1 MRTRTAKWY
10 ETTVR
15 YERSK
20 GDENNIATEAYAVD
34 ALSFAEAEQRIT
46 EEMEP
51 YCSGEFDVKKI
62 TIAPYAE
69 VFFSEDEDDDKFFRA
84 TDAMITLDER
94 TGKEKKNN
102 VNYLVQASSLPMA
115 VNHIDEVMGSTQ
127 IDYVIA
133 SVAETMIMDVYE
145 HNSAKKT
152 VARNDVPEYAEPLNT
167 EHNEGEQ
174 A

>member
-20 GDENNIATEAYAVD
+20 GDENNIATEAYPVD

-51 YCSGEFDVKKI
+51 YCSGEFHVKKI

-69 VFFSEDEDDDKFFRA
+69 AFFSEDEDDDKCFRA
-84 TDAMITLDER
+84 TVAMITLDER

-102 VNYLVQASSLPMA
+102 VNYLVQAENIETA
-115 VNHIDEVMGSTQ
+115 RR
-127 IDYVIA
+127 YVVDAFFNTAMEYEINRL
-133 SVAETMIMDVYE
+133 VETKILDVFE
-145 HNSAKKT
+145 KK
-152 VARNDVPEYAEPLNT
+152 
-167 EHNEGEQ
+167 
-174 A
+174 

>member
-1 MRTRTAKWY
+1 MRTRTAVWY

-20 GDENNIATEAYAVD
+20 GGENNIATEAYAVD

-62 TIAPYAE
+62 AIAPYAE

-84 TDAMITLDER
+84 TVAITLDER

-102 VNYLVQASSLPMA
+102 ANYLVQAKNIEMA
-115 VNHIDEVMGSTQ
+115 RR
-127 IDYVIA
+127 YVVDAFFNTAMEYEIKRL
-133 SVAETMIMDVYE
+133 VETKILDVFE
-145 HNSAKKT
+145 K
-152 VARNDVPEYAEPLNT
+152 
-167 EHNEGEQ
+167 
-174 A
+174 

>member
-1 MRTRTAKWY
+1 MRTRTAVWY

-34 ALSFAEAEQRIT
+34 ALSFAEAERRIT

-62 TIAPYAE
+62 AIAPYRE

-84 TDAMITLDER
+84 TVAIITLDER

-102 VNYLVQASSLPMA
+102 VNYLVQAKNIETA
-115 VNHIDEVMGSTQ
+115 RR
-127 IDYVIA
+127 YVVDAFFNTAMEYEIKRL
-133 SVAETMIMDVYE
+133 VETKILDVFE
-145 HNSAKKT
+145 K
-152 VARNDVPEYAEPLNT
+152 
-167 EHNEGEQ
+167 
-174 A
+174 

>member
-1 MRTRTAKWY
+1 MRTKTAVWY

-20 GDENNIATEAYAVD
+20 GDKNNITTEAYAVD

-51 YCSGEFDVKKI
+51 YCSGKFDAKKI
-62 TIAPYAE
+62 AIAPYTE

-84 TDAMITLDER
+84 TVVIITLDER

-102 VNYLVQASSLPMA
+102 VNYLVQAKNIETARRYVVDAFL
-115 VNHIDEVMGSTQ
+115 NTR
-127 IDYVIA
+127 IDYEINRLV
-133 SVAETMIMDVYE
+133 ETKILDVFE
-145 HNSAKKT
+145 K
-152 VARNDVPEYAEPLNT
+152 
-167 EHNEGEQ
+167 
-174 A
+174 

>member
-1 MRTRTAKWY
+1 MRSRTAVWY

-62 TIAPYAE
+62 AIAPYAE

-84 TDAMITLDER
+84 TVAIAMITLDER

-102 VNYLVQASSLPMA
+102 VNYLVQAGNIETARRYVVDAFL
-115 VNHIDEVMGSTQ
+115 NTQ
-127 IDYVIA
+127 IDYEINRLV
-133 SVAETMIMDVYE
+133 ETKILDVFE
-145 HNSAKKT
+145 K
-152 VARNDVPEYAEPLNT
+152 
-167 EHNEGEQ
+167 
-174 A
+174 

>member
-1 MRTRTAKWY
+1 MRTRTAVWY

-62 TIAPYAE
+62 AIAPYAE

-84 TDAMITLDER
+84 TVALITLDER

-102 VNYLVQASSLPMA
+102 ANYLVQANNIETA
-115 VNHIDEVMGSTQ
+115 RR
-127 IDYVIA
+127 YVVDAFFNTAMEYEINRL
-133 SVAETMIMDVYE
+133 VETKILDVFE
-145 HNSAKKT
+145 K
-152 VARNDVPEYAEPLNT
+152 
-167 EHNEGEQ
+167 
-174 A
+174 

>member
-1 MRTRTAKWY
+1 MRTRTAVWY

-62 TIAPYAE
+62 AIAPYAE

-84 TDAMITLDER
+84 TVAIITLDER

-102 VNYLVQASSLPMA
+102 VNYLVQAKNIETA
-115 VNHIDEVMGSTQ
+115 RR
-127 IDYVIA
+127 YVVDAFFNTAMEYEIKRL
-133 SVAETMIMDVYE
+133 VETKILDVFE
-145 HNSAKKT
+145 K
-152 VARNDVPEYAEPLNT
+152 
-167 EHNEGEQ
+167 
-174 A
+174 

>member
-1 MRTRTAKWY
+1 MRTKTAMWY

-20 GDENNIATEAYAVD
+20 GDENNIATESYTVD

-62 TIAPYAE
+62 AIAPYTE

-84 TDAMITLDER
+84 TVAMITLDER
-94 TGKEKKNN
+94 TGKEKKTN
-102 VNYLVQASSLPMA
+102 VNFLVQAKNIETARRYVVAAFL
-115 VNHIDEVMGSTQ
+115 NTQ
-127 IDYVIA
+127 IDYEINRLV
-133 SVAETMIMDVYE
+133 ETKILDVFE
-145 HNSAKKT
+145 K
-152 VARNDVPEYAEPLNT
+152 
-167 EHNEGEQ
+167 
-174 A
+174 

>member
-1 MRTRTAKWY
+1 MRSRTAVWY

-34 ALSFAEAEQRIT
+34 ALSFAEAEQRII

-62 TIAPYAE
+62 AIAPYRE

-84 TDAMITLDER
+84 TVAIITLDER

-102 VNYLVQASSLPMA
+102 VNYLVQAENIETARRYVVDAFL
-115 VNHIDEVMGSTQ
+115 NTQ
-127 IDYVIA
+127 IDYEINRLV
-133 SVAETMIMDVYE
+133 ETKILDVFE
-145 HNSAKKT
+145 K
-152 VARNDVPEYAEPLNT
+152 
-167 EHNEGEQ
+167 
-174 A
+174 

>member
-84 TDAMITLDER
+84 TVAMITLDER

-102 VNYLVQASSLPMA
+102 VNYLVQAGNIETA
-115 VNHIDEVMGSTQ
+115 RR
-127 IDYVIA
+127 YVVDAFFNTAMEYEINRL
-133 SVAETMIMDVYE
+133 VETKILDVFE
-145 HNSAKKT
+145 KK
-152 VARNDVPEYAEPLNT
+152 
-167 EHNEGEQ
+167 
-174 A
+174 